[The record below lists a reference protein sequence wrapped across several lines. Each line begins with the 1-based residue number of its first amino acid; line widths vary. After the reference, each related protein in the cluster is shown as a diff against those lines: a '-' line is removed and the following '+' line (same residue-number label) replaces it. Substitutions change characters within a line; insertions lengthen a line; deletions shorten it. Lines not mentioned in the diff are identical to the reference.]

1 MIWTLKVLKTGK
13 LEFFANSSRYTS
25 AWIVEHCRKLC
36 QTCGCE
42 DNSGCR
48 NFCYRTFQFSE
59 IDRLCLS
66 RYLELETAEFDMGS
80 MMDAVVS
87 QGMIT
92 SREKGLQ
99 LIRET
104 PREIKGMCLFG
115 DQVRLQQVL
124 ADYLL
129 NAVRFTPSSEGWV
142 GIKVVS
148 TKKRLVGGFHVVH
161 LEFR

>member
-1 MIWTLKVLKTGK
+1 
-13 LEFFANSSRYTS
+13 
-25 AWIVEHCRKLC
+25 
-36 QTCGCE
+36 
-42 DNSGCR
+42 
-48 NFCYRTFQFSE
+48 
-59 IDRLCLS
+59 
-66 RYLELETAEFDMGS
+66 LELETAEFEVGS

-124 ADYLL
+124 ADFLL
-129 NAVRFTPSSEGWV
+129 NAVRFTPSCEGWV
-142 GIKVVS
+142 GIKVVP
-148 TKKRLVGGFHVVH
+148 TKKRLGGGFHVVH
-161 LEFR
+161 LEFRYSSIHSNCLEALTLFQ